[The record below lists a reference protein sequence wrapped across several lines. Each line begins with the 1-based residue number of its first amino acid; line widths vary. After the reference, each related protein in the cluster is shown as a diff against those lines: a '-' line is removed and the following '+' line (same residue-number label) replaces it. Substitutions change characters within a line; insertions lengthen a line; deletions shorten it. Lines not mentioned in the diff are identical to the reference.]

1 MDNSFSS
8 TNCEERF
15 RVNFVSE
22 RIDEQTWEQFSA
34 KLPNAEAMTT
44 LRKLVNYVTDRLK
57 PRIDQ
62 VKTSKDSVAFFSKGK
77 EFLTINVTRTG
88 LRIYFHPPAGV
99 LFSKDE
105 KFSVEKISI
114 WEGSFQKA
122 SGKYRAMTAWV
133 SNEEHLLG
141 IKALI
146 DRIPTSQ

>member
-1 MDNSFSS
+1 M
-8 TNCEERF
+8 
-15 RVNFVSE
+15 SE
-22 RIDEQTWEQFSA
+22 RINEQMWEQFSA
-34 KLPNAEAMTT
+34 KLSSAEAISV
-44 LRKLVNYVTDRLK
+44 LRELVNYLANRLK
-57 PRIDQ
+57 SRFDQ
-62 VKTSKDSVAFFSKGK
+62 VKPSKDSIAFFSKGK

-105 KFSVEKISI
+105 KYSVEKTSI

-133 SNEEHLLG
+133 SKEEHLPG

-146 DRIPTSQ
+146 DRIPTS